1 MDDVDLLFECFKCG
15 ASPPQSAFRER
26 KRRKN
31 KLKLGSSTQEV
42 STSPDIPSSGSA
54 GQRPKKAK
62 DVQLSIEKFDTATVK
77 LKANKK
83 NPGNQF
89 SPISSRKEIW
99 ATFPRQDEA
108 MKFLVST
115 YKEFWQRYKN
125 MDSKFHHHYEVIQ
138 EGLPCHLYFDLEF
151 SKRVNAE
158 KNGEK
163 FTCHLII
170 RIPKTAFKDN
180 SHAGAFVAKILSAR
194 KSDERFEKFFVRKDS
209 TSTEPSSQLFVD
221 TAVYSRNRCF
231 RLALSSKAGKNSV
244 LLPMG
249 RFKCKDMQ
257 CRNYSDASSH

>member
-138 EGLPCHLYFDLEF
+138 EMIVEILVFRKVHLPFNYSHTKDCFQGQL
-151 SKRVNAE
+151 
-158 KNGEK
+158 
-163 FTCHLII
+163 TCRCICCQ
-170 RIPKTAFKDN
+170 
-180 SHAGAFVAKILSAR
+180 
-194 KSDERFEKFFVRKDS
+194 DS
-209 TSTEPSSQLFVD
+209 
-221 TAVYSRNRCF
+221 
-231 RLALSSKAGKNSV
+231 
-244 LLPMG
+244 
-249 RFKCKDMQ
+249 KCKEE
-257 CRNYSDASSH
+257 